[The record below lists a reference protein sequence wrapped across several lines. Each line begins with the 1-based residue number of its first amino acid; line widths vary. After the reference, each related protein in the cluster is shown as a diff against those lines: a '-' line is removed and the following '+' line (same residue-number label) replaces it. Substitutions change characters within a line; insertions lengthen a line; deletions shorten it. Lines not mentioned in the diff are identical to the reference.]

1 MRLFPAAT
9 RQWVPWKNGGGLT
22 SEVATG
28 PRGARVDDFDWRVS
42 IARIE
47 RDGPFSM
54 FPGVDRTLV
63 LLSGGPLTLAGPG
76 WELTLSEGSDPVA
89 FDGADPV
96 HAQIAAPSTD
106 LNVMSVRERCRHT
119 LRLLALPVAM
129 PQGEQLLI
137 AMDGGI
143 TCNGVPLQP
152 LDAVLADAGDS
163 IALDGPS
170 GARLWTVAIARR

>member
-1 MRLFPAAT
+1 MQVLPAAS

-28 PRGARVDDFDWRVS
+28 PDGAGVDDFDWRVS

-54 FPGVDRTLV
+54 FPGVDRTLA
-63 LLSGGPLTLAGPG
+63 LLSGGPLTLAGSG
-76 WELTLSEGSDPVA
+76 WEATLSEGSDPIA

-96 HAQIAAPSTD
+96 YAQTAAPGID

-129 PQGEQLLI
+129 SQGEQLLV

-143 TCNGVPLQP
+143 TCNGVQLQP
-152 LDAVLADAGDS
+152 LDAVLTDGRDS
-163 IALDGPS
+163 IAVDGPP
-170 GARLWTVAIARR
+170 GARLWAVAIARR